1 MAHEKFVQ
9 IQQVGERVPSELLCE
24 DLVTRVCDNLNC
36 ILCDRSTLLNLI
48 LLSSLKSFQT
58 KYFYFLIFRVLPV
71 TLSCLRR

>member
-36 ILCDRSTLLNLI
+36 ILCDRSTLLI

-58 KYFYFLIFRVLPV
+58 KYFYFFIFRVLPV